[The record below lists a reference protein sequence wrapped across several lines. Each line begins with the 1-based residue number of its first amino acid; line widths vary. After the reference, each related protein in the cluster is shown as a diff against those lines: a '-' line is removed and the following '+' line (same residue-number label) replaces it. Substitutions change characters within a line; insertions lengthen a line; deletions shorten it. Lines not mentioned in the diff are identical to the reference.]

1 MVFIKETTY
10 SFSMAVGSFPLCEFS
25 STLSD
30 QNSSL
35 QSDQEIRRAE
45 VLVLALQNAKSMHI
59 LVKINFC
66 KGKLQ
71 AY

>member
-10 SFSMAVGSFPLCEFS
+10 SFSMAVGSSLLYEFS

-45 VLVLALQNAKSMHI
+45 VLVLALQNEKSMHI

>member
-1 MVFIKETTY
+1 
-10 SFSMAVGSFPLCEFS
+10 MAVGSSLLYEFS

-45 VLVLALQNAKSMHI
+45 VLVLALQNEKSMHI